1 MTDELVN
8 ILGEKSILVRNAIVR
23 HVEVP
28 GDILSPIQETS
39 VAKERDLTNKAQ
51 QDTAKKQA
59 LLNTELAMVDQLRR
73 ETEQETEKITA
84 TIAANMKKD
93 VATINAEA
101 QLKAAEI
108 NLEAAKV
115 RADITRVRGEAEA
128 KARFLVE
135 NERAL
140 GVKRRADVFGD
151 PAALADLRF
160 VESLGP
166 DFSIRVLHSG
176 EGTLWTDLKSP
187 TLAIPAK

>member
-1 MTDELVN
+1 MR
-8 ILGEKSILVRNAIVR
+8 GWAEKYFSFLLLLLSGFAFVAC
-23 HVEVP
+23 EDVP
-28 GDILSPIQETS
+28 EPYG
-39 VAKERDLTNKAQ
+39 
-51 QDTAKKQA
+51 
-59 LLNTELAMVDQLRR
+59 
-73 ETEQETEKITA
+73 
-84 TIAANMKKD
+84 
-93 VATINAEA
+93 
-101 QLKAAEI
+101 I

-140 GVKRRADVFGD
+140 GVKRRADVFD
-151 PAALADLRF
+151 KPSALADLRF

-187 TLAIPAK
+187 TLTIPAK